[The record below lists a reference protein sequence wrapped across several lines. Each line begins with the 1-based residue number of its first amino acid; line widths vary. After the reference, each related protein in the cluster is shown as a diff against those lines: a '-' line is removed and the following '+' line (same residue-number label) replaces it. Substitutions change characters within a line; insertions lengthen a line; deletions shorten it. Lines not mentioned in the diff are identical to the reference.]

1 MGLERKLAVMVDG
14 VSIAEGCRVRFRG
27 ETGLSLYPDLMTV
40 GIMNLAEQRYHLIRQ
55 GGDISVICGA
65 SLLAS
70 GKVQDVTRETRAEG
84 VWTVIGFS
92 MGMDLW
98 EAVVSLAVS
107 AGTTV
112 SGTVKQLLEAS
123 GTGWKLL
130 SFPGED
136 PVYSRGQAFFGRA
149 AEAVE
154 TALTAAKARACLV
167 PSGMVVVPERPE
179 KVEVMLSEGDL
190 ADAPVFT
197 ADCVVLN
204 TIMAGWPIGRR
215 MELQYGGKTTNG
227 VIVRQRFEADT
238 GDGPWRTEMMAEV
251 LNE

>member
-1 MGLERKLAVMVDG
+1 MSLERKLAVMIDG

-27 ETGLSLYPDLMTV
+27 EAGLSLYPDLMTA
-40 GIMNLAEQRYHLIRQ
+40 GILNLAEQGYHLIRQ
-55 GGDISVICGA
+55 GGDVSVVCGG
-65 SLLAS
+65 SLLAA

-98 EAVVSLAVS
+98 EAVVSVAVRAGAAVS
-107 AGTTV
+107 ETAE
-112 SGTVKQLLEAS
+112 QLLEAS

-130 SFPGED
+130 SFPGAD
-136 PVYSRGQAFFGRA
+136 PVYPRAQAFFGRA

-167 PSGMVVVPERPE
+167 PSGVVVVPEKPE
-179 KVEVMLSEGDL
+179 KIEVQISETDL
-190 ADAPVFT
+190 TDAPVFT
-197 ADCVVLN
+197 ADCVVMS
-204 TIMAGWPIGRR
+204 TIMVGWPIGRR
-215 MELQYGGKTTNG
+215 MEMVYHGKVSGG
-227 VIVRQRFEADT
+227 VIVRQRFDADT
-238 GDGPWRTEMMAEV
+238 GDGIWRTEMMAEV